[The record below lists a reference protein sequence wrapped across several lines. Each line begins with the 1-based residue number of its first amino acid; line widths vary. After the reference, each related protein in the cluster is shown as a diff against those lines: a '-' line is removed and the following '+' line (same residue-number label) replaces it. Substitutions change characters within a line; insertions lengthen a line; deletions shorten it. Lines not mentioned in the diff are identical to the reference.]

1 MVLFINFILIVTDNN
16 MLAKIKS
23 YALEGL
29 NCYAVDVELD
39 INSGIPGYEMVGLA
53 STATKESKERVR
65 SAIKNSGFQYPAKRI
80 TVNLAPADTKKEGPV
95 FDLAAAVGIIAASGQ
110 LENKLYKDYVIVGE
124 LSLDGELRHVNG
136 IMSLLISAMQ
146 DGNKKF
152 IIPLADAREA
162 SYIEGIE
169 VYAFENLR
177 QVIEFLS
184 GVEYEPV
191 STSSYEASCQG
202 NGYGVDFADV
212 KGQLVA
218 KRALE
223 IAVAGGHNAI
233 MIGPPGAGKTMLAKC
248 VPTIMPE
255 MTFDEAI
262 EVTKIHSVAGILDS
276 NVGIV
281 TTRPF
286 RTPHHTTTV
295 PALVGGGAKA
305 KPGEVSLANHGVLF
319 LDEMPE
325 YSRRA
330 LETLRQPLEDRK
342 VTVARVQNTVEY
354 PANFMLLASM
364 NPCPCGNY
372 GSKTQVC
379 RCTPTQIHN
388 YVSKLSGPLMDRIDL
403 QIEVDN
409 ITYGELRGH
418 SAKTETSA
426 QIKERINAA
435 RAIQLERFKG
445 FNILTNAEMGSR
457 ELNKFCAVD
466 DDCERLLQKAFD
478 KLNLSARG
486 TTRILK
492 VARTIADLAGSENI
506 QQQHIAEAIQYRGL
520 DRKYN

>member
-1 MVLFINFILIVTDNN
+1 
-16 MLAKIKS
+16 MLAKILS
-23 YALEGL
+23 YALDGL
-29 NCYAVDVELD
+29 NGYAVDVEVD
-39 INSGIPGYEMVGLA
+39 INSGLPGYDMVGLA

-80 TVNLAPADTKKEGPV
+80 IVNLAPADTKKEGAI
-95 FDLAAAVGIIAASGQ
+95 FDLPVAIGIMGATGQ
-110 LENKLYKDYVIVGE
+110 LENKSYKQYVIIGE
-124 LSLDGELRHVNG
+124 LSLNGELRHVNG
-136 IMSLLISAMQ
+136 IMPLLISAMQ
-146 DGNKKF
+146 DGHRKF
-152 IIPLADAREA
+152 IIPSANASEA
-162 SYIEGIE
+162 SFIEGIE
-169 VYAFENLR
+169 VYALDTLR
-177 QVIEFLS
+177 DVVDMLS
-184 GVEYEPV
+184 GVVYESVP
-191 STSSYEASCQG
+191 TSKYENACIAH
-202 NGYGVDFADV
+202 GYGVDFADV
-212 KGQLVA
+212 KGQTVA

-223 IAVAGGHNAI
+223 IAVAGGHNVL

-262 EVTKIHSVAGILDS
+262 EVTKVHSVAGILDGS
-276 NVGIV
+276 VGIV

-325 YSRRA
+325 YSRHA

-342 VTVARVQNTVEY
+342 VTVSRVQQTTEY
-354 PANFMLLASM
+354 PANFMLIASM

-372 GSKTQVC
+372 GSKNQIC
-379 RCTPTQIHN
+379 RCTPSQIHN

-409 ITYGELRGH
+409 ITYDELRTKHAG
-418 SAKTETSA
+418 ETSA
-426 QIKERINAA
+426 QIKARIN
-435 RAIQLERFKG
+435 RVRDIQRKRFANDG
-445 FNILTNAEMGSR
+445 ILTNAEMNAKQLAKYCQIDK
-457 ELNKFCAVD
+457 E
-466 DDCERLLQKAFD
+466 CERLLQKAFD

-492 VARTIADLAGSENI
+492 VARTIADIEECENI
-506 QQQHIAEAIQYRGL
+506 LPTHIAEAIQYRGL
-520 DRKYN
+520 DRKYS

>member
-1 MVLFINFILIVTDNN
+1 

-29 NCYAVDVELD
+29 KGYAVDVEVD

-65 SAIKNSGFQYPAKRI
+65 SAVKNCGFQYPAKRI
-80 TVNLAPADTKKEGPV
+80 TVNLAPADTKKEGPM
-95 FDLAAAVGIIAASGQ
+95 FDLATAIGILVASGQ
-110 LENKLYKDYVIVGE
+110 IESKLYKEYVMVGE
-124 LSLDGELRHVNG
+124 LSLNGELRHVNG
-136 IMSLLISAMQ
+136 IMSVLISAMQ

-152 IIPLADAREA
+152 IIPRPNAQEA

-169 VYAFENLR
+169 VYALDDLK
-177 QVIEFLS
+177 QVVEFLS
-184 GVEYEPV
+184 GVVFEPIKM
-191 STSSYEASCQG
+191 SGYEASCK
-202 NGYGVDFADV
+202 NHGYGIDFSDV
-212 KGQLVA
+212 KGQLRA

-223 IAVAGGHNAI
+223 IAVAGGHNAL

-255 MTFDEAI
+255 MTFEEAV

-276 NVGIV
+276 EVGIV

-295 PALVGGGAKA
+295 PTLVGGGAKA
-305 KPGEVSLANHGVLF
+305 KPGEVSLAHHGVLF

-354 PANFMLLASM
+354 PANFMLIASM

-372 GSKTQVC
+372 GSKTQIC

-409 ITYGELRGH
+409 ISYGELRGH
-418 SAKTETSA
+418 ASVSETSA
-426 QIKERINAA
+426 QIKERINKA
-435 RAIQLERFKG
+435 RAVQLERYKG
-445 FNILTNAEMGSR
+445 TGIRTNAEMGSR
-457 ELNKFCAVD
+457 ELNRYCKID
-466 DDCERLLQKAFD
+466 EDCERLLQKAFE

-486 TTRILK
+486 TTRVLK
-492 VARTIADLAGSENI
+492 VARTIADLAGCEDI
-506 QQQHIAEAIQYRGL
+506 QPAHIAEAIQYRGL
-520 DRKYN
+520 DRKYS